1 MEDAEHKLQV
11 LAEIAAALNEHQV
24 LWAVG
29 GSLLL
34 YFHGKTDM
42 FHDLDLMIAE
52 QDAEQVKHLLEAM
65 GSLAPKKPNPGY
77 RTRGFLEFTIEQV
90 EIDVM
95 AGMVIVR
102 EGQEYDCSLQEDQI
116 DGFREVHGER
126 IPLQKLSLWRRYYAL
141 MGRDQKVAM
150 IDG

>member
-1 MEDAEHKLQV
+1 MTDQKHQLQV

-34 YFHGKTDM
+34 YFHGRTDT
-42 FHDLDLMIAE
+42 FHDLDLMVAE
-52 QDAEQVKHLLEAM
+52 QDAAQVKQLLETM
-65 GSLAPKKPNPGY
+65 GTLAPQKPNPGY
-77 RTRGFLEFTIEQV
+77 QTRVFLEFTIAQV

-95 AGMVIVR
+95 AGMVIVKD
-102 EGQEYDCSLQEDQI
+102 GQAYDCSLQRDQI
-116 DGFREVHGER
+116 DGFAEVLGQR